1 MKSRNLVVGMALIA
15 LGFTSCK
22 DEKEMQAEKTV
33 ETYVVYVDS
42 LGTIESADARAN
54 WEAIDAAYQMR
65 SSEAEAALASMKDS
79 EKAQARIDASKAKY
93 EEMRA
98 KYQAELDAESKM
110 ASKSNY
116 KMTLR
121 SSLFGEGSM
130 GEDMNFDWVNKDNI
144 LKVYN
149 DFNNEYDKNHN
160 NYTREDFDEIKA
172 LYEAL
177 DSRKNTVEK
186 EGLSSQDNRKIAE
199 LKFKFGPKFKI
210 DRMSAKASENKDA
223 KDEAN

>member
-1 MKSRNLVVGMALIA
+1 MKSTKLALGAILIA

-22 DEKEMQAEKTV
+22 SEKETQAEKTV

-42 LGTIESADARAN
+42 LGNVAAADAKANWQSIESS
-54 WEAIDAAYQMR
+54 YQTR
-65 SSEAEAALASMKDS
+65 SSEVDAAIVDIKNNEAA
-79 EKAQARIDASKAKY
+79 QTRIDASKAKY
-93 EEMRA
+93 EEMKA
-98 KYQAELDAESKM
+98 KYQAELDAEMKM
-110 ASKSNY
+110 ADQNNY
-116 KMTLR
+116 KSRLR
-121 SSLFGEGSM
+121 KALFMGGSM
-130 GEDMNFDWVNKDNI
+130 GDDMSFNWVNKDNI

-186 EGLSSQDNRKIAE
+186 EGLSSSDNRKIAE
-199 LKFKFGPKFKI
+199 LKFKFGPKFKA
-210 DRMSAKASENKDA
+210 DRMGAKATENSEA
-223 KDEAN
+223 KE